1 MEAILRELLENINS
15 IIAGLPLE
23 FERIPEEH
31 RKTVVTIA
39 LHCVLNGPVGVQ
51 KSTTFPVIGGPHKI
65 SDFIK
70 TTNSSWKGFCFL
82 IAQKVKELKPN
93 IACGTV
99 RKSGD
104 YWPLKE

>member
-1 MEAILRELLENINS
+1 MDAILRELLENVNN

-23 FERIPEEH
+23 FEKVPEEH
-31 RKTVVTIA
+31 RKSVMVMA
-39 LHCVLNGPVGVQ
+39 LHCILNGPVGVQ

-65 SDFIK
+65 SDFVK
-70 TTNSSWKGFCFL
+70 TTNSSWKGFCSM

-93 IACGTV
+93 VPCGTV
-99 RKSGD
+99 RRKGD